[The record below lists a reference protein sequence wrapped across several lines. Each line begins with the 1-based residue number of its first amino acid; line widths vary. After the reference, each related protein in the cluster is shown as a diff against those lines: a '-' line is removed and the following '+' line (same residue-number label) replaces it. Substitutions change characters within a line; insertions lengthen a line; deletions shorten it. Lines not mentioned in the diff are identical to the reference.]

1 MMEETPIKR
10 RRGRG
15 GLETLEFFK
24 QKGEAERGFTQLEL
38 ESCRTEI
45 VAM

>member
-1 MMEETPIKR
+1 MEETPIKR

-15 GLETLEFFK
+15 SLETLELFK
-24 QKGEAERGFTQLEL
+24 QKGEAEREFTQLEL
-38 ESCRTEI
+38 ESCRTKI